1 MDNRKTFL
9 AAAFAAIAIAASA
22 MPGERGPTPRGEGA
36 GGRGHH
42 VQQSGTHL
50 PRMQHSGPRR
60 SAFSSPNDSF
70 HDTYKKNTGEIRR
83 EAPKPVNN
91 IHAKISAARAD
102 AIRFELERE
111 RAHKSPIS
119 CWSNFG
125 TFSTVAVAQSAPAS
139 ENSEQKS
146 ITIVNS
152 NVTINQ

>member
-9 AAAFAAIAIAASA
+9 AAAFATFAIAAFA
-22 MPGERGPTPRGEGA
+22 MPGGSGIGPRGAESGS
-36 GGRGHH
+36 RGHH
-42 VQQSGTHL
+42 VRQNGIH
-50 PRMQHSGPRR
+50 HSGSHHSAPHR
-60 SAFSSPNDSF
+60 SAFSSPNDPF
-70 HDTYKKNTGEIRR
+70 HDTYRKNTGEIRR

-119 CWSNFG
+119 CWANFG
-125 TFSTVAVAQSAPAS
+125 TLATVAVAQSAPATV
-139 ENSEQKS
+139 EQKS

>member
-91 IHAKISAARAD
+91 LHAKISAARAE
-102 AIRFELERE
+102 AIKFELERE

-125 TFSTVAVAQSAPAS
+125 RSPRPLQSSRSRSPSSTR
-139 ENSEQKS
+139 
-146 ITIVNS
+146 T
-152 NVTINQ
+152 